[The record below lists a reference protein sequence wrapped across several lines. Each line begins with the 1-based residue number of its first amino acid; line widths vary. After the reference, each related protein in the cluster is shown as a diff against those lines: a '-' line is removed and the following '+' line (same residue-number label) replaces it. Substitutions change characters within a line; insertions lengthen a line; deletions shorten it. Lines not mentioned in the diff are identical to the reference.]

1 MKRNL
6 VTVQIPALVTLI
18 PQHMAYAGD
27 DKWTFL
33 VSTSE
38 IVSSFAFAPNNPSTF
53 YAGARFV
60 FKTTEG
66 SHKRRKTCKI

>member
-27 DKWTFL
+27 DEWTIL

-38 IVSSFAFAPNNPSTF
+38 IVSSFAIDPNNPSMF
-53 YAGARFV
+53 YAEARFV

-66 SHKRRKTCKI
+66 SHNQR